1 MSDPNIKQIKLVSGP
16 QEGGA
21 TRKREKKPKK
31 KFELPSVTKTGG
43 AVSPGTMTQLA
54 STHVP
59 SAEKPVEPVG
69 VNSGMTQKGS
79 PLPSAAAAASTAPL
93 SASLIQKA
101 GAASNPVKVV
111 LGEIKKSS
119 KVVLAAGK
127 GSKSTTHTRKNKVAR
142 KVRVSMVALSRKI
155 GKAKDIRTKASG
167 DKIEDIK
174 KALQKAGLI
183 KAESKAPEI
192 MLRQMYA
199 DFMMLKKRAL

>member
-1 MSDPNIKQIKLVSGP
+1 M
-16 QEGGA
+16 
-21 TRKREKKPKK
+21 
-31 KFELPSVTKTGG
+31 
-43 AVSPGTMTQLA
+43 
-54 STHVP
+54 
-59 SAEKPVEPVG
+59 
-69 VNSGMTQKGS
+69 NSGMTQKGS
-79 PLPSAAAAASTAPL
+79 PLPSAAPLIAASQAA
-93 SASLIQKA
+93 SQAASLIQKA
-101 GAASNPVKVV
+101 GASSNPVKVV

>member
-1 MSDPNIKQIKLVSGP
+1 MADPNIKQIQLVSSGP
-16 QEGGA
+16 QEGG

-31 KFELPSVTKTGG
+31 KFEIPSVTKTGG
-43 AVSPGTMTQLA
+43 AVSPGTMTQLV
-54 STHVP
+54 SSHVP
-59 SAEKPVEPVG
+59 SAEKSVEPVG
-69 VNSGMTQKGS
+69 VNSNMTQKG
-79 PLPSAAAAASTAPL
+79 AP
-93 SASLIQKA
+93 IQKA

-127 GSKSTTHTRKNKVAR
+127 GSKASTHTRKNKIAR

-155 GKAKDIRTKASG
+155 GKAKDIRAKASG

>member
-1 MSDPNIKQIKLVSGP
+1 MSDPNIKQIQLVSSGP

-31 KFELPSVTKTGG
+31 KFEIPSVTKTGG
-43 AVSPGTMTQLA
+43 GVSPGTITQLV
-54 STHVP
+54 SSHVP
-59 SAEKPVEPVG
+59 PAEKPVEPVG
-69 VNSGMTQKGS
+69 VNSALTQKAL
-79 PLPSAAAAASTAPL
+79 PL
-93 SASLIQKA
+93 QKA

-127 GSKSTTHTRKNKVAR
+127 GSKASTHTRKNKAAR

-167 DKIEDIK
+167 DKIEDVK

-183 KAESKAPEI
+183 KAESKAPET

>member
-1 MSDPNIKQIKLVSGP
+1 MSDPNIKQIQLVSSGP
-16 QEGGA
+16 QEGG
-21 TRKREKKPKK
+21 TRKRAKPKK
-31 KFELPSVTKTGG
+31 KFEMPSITKTGG
-43 AVSPGTMTQLA
+43 AVSPGTMTQLV
-54 STHVP
+54 SSHVP

-69 VNSGMTQKGS
+69 VNSALTQKVI
-79 PLPSAAAAASTAPL
+79 PP
-93 SASLIQKA
+93 IQKA

-111 LGEIKKSS
+111 LGEIKKAS
-119 KVVLAAGK
+119 KVVLAAAK
-127 GSKSTTHTRKNKVAR
+127 GSKPSTHTRKNKAAR

-167 DKIEDIK
+167 DKIEDVK

>member
-1 MSDPNIKQIKLVSGP
+1 M
-16 QEGGA
+16 
-21 TRKREKKPKK
+21 
-31 KFELPSVTKTGG
+31 
-43 AVSPGTMTQLA
+43 
-54 STHVP
+54 
-59 SAEKPVEPVG
+59 EPVG
-69 VNSGMTQKGS
+69 VNSGMTQKGA
-79 PLPSAAAAASTAPL
+79 PLPGAASTAAPQAAPQ

-101 GAASNPVKVV
+101 GASSNPVKVV

-127 GSKSTTHTRKNKVAR
+127 GSKPATHTRKNKVAR

-155 GKAKDIRTKASG
+155 GKAKDIRSKASG

-183 KAESKAPEI
+183 KAESKAPET

>member
-1 MSDPNIKQIKLVSGP
+1 M
-16 QEGGA
+16 
-21 TRKREKKPKK
+21 
-31 KFELPSVTKTGG
+31 
-43 AVSPGTMTQLA
+43 
-54 STHVP
+54 
-59 SAEKPVEPVG
+59 EPVG
-69 VNSGMTQKGS
+69 VNSGMTQKGA
-79 PLPSAAAAASTAPL
+79 PLPPAAPQSAPQSASQ

-101 GAASNPVKVV
+101 GASSNPVKVV

-127 GSKSTTHTRKNKVAR
+127 GSKPATHTRKNKVAR

-155 GKAKDIRTKASG
+155 GKAKDIRSKASG
-167 DKIEDIK
+167 DKIEDVK

-183 KAESKAPEI
+183 KAESKAPET